1 MNQLINEVH
10 HAIDE
15 ASISRLVR
23 EFYTRARQDDEIGEI
38 FNSNVED
45 WEHHLQ
51 TITDFWSSIIMKTG
65 RYDGRPLP
73 PHLRLG
79 LEEKHFDRWLQ
90 LFEKTALEIWPEEA
104 ANVFIYRAKRIADSF
119 EMAIS
124 TQAGEYKSPR
134 HSRRV

>member
-15 ASISRLVR
+15 TSISRLVR
-23 EFYTRARQDDEIGEI
+23 EFYNRARQDDEIGEI

-51 TITDFWSSIIMKTG
+51 TITDFWSSIILKTG

-79 LEEKHFDRWLQ
+79 LQEKHFDRWLQ
-90 LFEKTALEIWPEEA
+90 LFEKTAREIWPDEA
-104 ANVFIYRAKRIADSF
+104 ADIFIYRAKRIADSF
-119 EMAIS
+119 EMGIA